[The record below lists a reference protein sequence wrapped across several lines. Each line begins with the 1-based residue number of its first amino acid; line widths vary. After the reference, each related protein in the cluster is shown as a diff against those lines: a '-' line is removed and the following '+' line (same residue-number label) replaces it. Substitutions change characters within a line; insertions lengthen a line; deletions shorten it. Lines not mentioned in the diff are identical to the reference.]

1 MAKHEWKG
9 RFAAYL
15 FPSSFLLSLDYTS
28 LLTFIVSLP
37 PPHITTP
44 CTTSLPAHLARSVV
58 LRRRLPAPFSPVAPT
73 RKLSFPTKAAQTS
86 SKASTCLQTLLV
98 LRLGQKVRSLTPALQ
113 ASSFG
118 LLTCRV

>member
-15 FPSSFLLSLDYTS
+15 FPSSFLLSLVYTS

-58 LRRRLPAPFSPVAPT
+58 LRRRLPTPFSPVAPT
-73 RKLSFPTKAAQTS
+73 RKLSFPTRAARTS
-86 SKASTCLQTLLV
+86 SKPSPSFPPLLLLPLVQTFCT
-98 LRLGQKVRSLTPALQ
+98 LTPSLHP
-113 ASSFG
+113 SSF
-118 LLTCRV
+118 